1 MQTFGKRQSALAR
14 LPLVTALLGCLYGP
28 LAIAQAQD
36 QTLDKAPAATAEKAE
51 TKKVAKTDAPVLE
64 RVTVTGSLL
73 KTLQYDS
80 ASPVQVIT
88 ADISATIG
96 QFDTAEMLQKSSV
109 ASGSTQINHQ
119 FAGFVI
125 EGGTGVQTVSLRG
138 IGAQR
143 TLVLLDGRR
152 PGPAGTRGQVGAFD
166 LNVIPSA
173 ILQRVEILKDGS
185 SSIYGSDAV
194 AGVVNLITR
203 RSVDR
208 PTVTVSASVPFE
220 SGGEQYSISAANG
233 WNFDKGSVVVA
244 AEWFKHGSLT
254 YGDRDFLGCS
264 RDLIRDASGNLID
277 REDHSILAGTELAG
291 CNELYANTVI
301 DAVFGTR
308 YIPSPNG
315 VTIGLIPGY
324 RPRANRTYA
333 NSPQAYYEDVLNFDF
348 MDRQQIVNTQE
359 RKSVYASSDFSFGNV
374 DWHTQLL
381 YNNRTTEARG
391 FRQFFPLVGGATAIF
406 PGYGYSDNPT
416 YRSPVRSGIAQPVIP
431 FTSDQNIDVDYYY
444 IATGLEGEFS
454 GDKGW
459 TWSLDASYSDSEG
472 KYSGLGIV
480 ASRTGDL
487 NYTDI
492 APTLDYFS
500 PGILS
505 GARMNELVSALGEWH
520 TGTTTYTQGVLN
532 GVVSGELF
540 ELPAGPVAAAFGAE
554 YRRFSIDD
562 QPSELSRNG
571 DLWGQ
576 SSAQVTKGDDS
587 VKEAFGEIEIPLLAG
602 KPGFESL
609 SINASARVFDYAS
622 VDGSDS
628 VWKIGMNWQITPS
641 LKLRATNGTSFRAP
655 GLYELYLGDQT
666 GFLSQL
672 AIDPCIQWGEST
684 NDNIRANCAA
694 QGIPDTYAGGA
705 ASATIVS
712 GGGAGVLKSETSKG
726 FTAGIVFSPTFAN
739 FSISLDYFKFL
750 INDQISQLGAGSIIG
765 GCYSAAVFPNAFCN
779 LFDRNA
785 SNHPTAPFAISEV
798 RDSYLNVNKQSVRGY
813 DMMFN
818 HESEWRIGKLEVEG
832 QLTYAT
838 EAYELLFS
846 TDEPSGFETDDRLGT
861 IGNPRLV
868 GNIRTALKRGDW
880 AYTWFMNYVG
890 GTEAIGLSETTTYF
904 GFPNAVRDI
913 RAESRLYHGVSVLYN
928 QDNWSLLAGIE
939 NLFDAEPPTL
949 STGAATRYGN
959 VSAFATQ
966 YDLYGRTG
974 YIRFNYKF

>member
-1 MQTFGKRQSALAR
+1 MRTLGKNQAVFSR

-28 LAIAQAQD
+28 MALAQAQAP
-36 QTLDKAPAATAEKAE
+36 TPAAAAEKTEEAK
-51 TKKVAKTDAPVLE
+51 KKVAKAETPVLE

-203 RSVDR
+203 RSVDK
-208 PTVTVSASVPFE
+208 PTVTVSASLPFE

-264 RDLIRDASGNLID
+264 QDLIRDASGNLID

-291 CNELYANTVI
+291 CNNLYANTFI

-308 YIPSPNG
+308 YVPSPNG
-315 VTIGLIPGY
+315 VTIGLVPGY

-333 NSPQAYYEDVLNFDF
+333 NAPQAYYEDVLNFDF
-348 MDRQQIVNTQE
+348 MSRQEIVNSQE

-416 YRSPVRSGIAQPVIP
+416 YRSPVRSGIAQPVMP

-444 IATGLEGEFS
+444 IATGLEGEFA

-520 TGTTTYTQGVLN
+520 TGKTTYTQAVLN

-587 VKEAFGEIEIPLLAG
+587 VKEAFGEIEIPLLTG

-609 SINASARVFDYAS
+609 SLNASARVFDYAS

-628 VWKIGMNWQITPS
+628 VWKIGMNWQITPA

-672 AIDPCIQWGEST
+672 AIDPCIQWGESA

-726 FTAGIVFSPTFAN
+726 FTTGIVFSPTFAN

-890 GTEAIGLSETTTYF
+890 GTKAIGLSETTTYF

-974 YIRFNYKF
+974 YVRFNYKF